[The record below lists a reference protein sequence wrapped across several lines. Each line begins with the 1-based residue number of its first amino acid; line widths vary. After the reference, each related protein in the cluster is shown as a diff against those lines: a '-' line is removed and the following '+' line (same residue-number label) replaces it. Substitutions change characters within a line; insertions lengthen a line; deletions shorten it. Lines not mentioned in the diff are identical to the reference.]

1 MKSLYQV
8 NLFEERGFVRK
19 KCPVCGDYFWT
30 LNPDQLTC
38 GEPPCT
44 EYTFIGSPPTSK
56 YTNLASIRQAYINF
70 FKKRGHSH
78 VKRYP
83 VVARWRDDVYLV
95 GASIYCF
102 QPWVTEGIVDPPA
115 NPLVIS
121 QPCIRLTDLDNI
133 GRTGRHLSCF
143 EMMAHHAFN
152 FGKITVYWNNETV
165 ELCFDFFT
173 QELKIPE
180 EKIIFKEGMWSG
192 GGNAGE
198 DFEVLIDGL
207 EVATLVFMH
216 YKQENSKLSELGNYI
231 VDTGYGLERILW
243 LSTGTPT
250 LYDALFADIL
260 PEARKLLGIPEPDP
274 SIMSTLSKYFG
285 KIDASKTDIE
295 KSYREIADLT
305 GLSVG
310 ELKKTVIPLESIY
323 AVLDHCRALMFM
335 IGDGV
340 VPSNTG
346 TGYLARLLIRRAIR
360 KLRAL
365 SPDIALLEIMAL
377 SLKYWTRI
385 FVEYKDL
392 IDTILEIIDLE
403 EEKYSKT
410 LRKGE
415 ALVKTFI
422 KKKLKREEKIL
433 VDDLIYLYESHGV
446 PPDLVKKV
454 AKQLYVE
461 VKVPQNFYELLA
473 QKASYK
479 KVVKEEKAPFDQKLL
494 EGLSSTI
501 PLYYKDPYLFTFTA
515 KVLKVLNNKYV
526 ILDQTAFY
534 PEGGGQP
541 SDTGFLVTRQGEKVR
556 VKYAF
561 KVGNIIVHEIPLEDS
576 SKIREGDFVEGYV
589 DEERRKMLMKAHTAT
604 HILLGA
610 LRRVL
615 GPHVWQAGAQKGVE
629 RSRLDITHYK
639 HLTLDEIHR
648 IELLANKIIQ
658 ENRKVN
664 ISIEERTKAEQ
675 KYGFVL
681 YQGGVVPGKT
691 LRVVNIEDWDVEACG
706 GTHCRSTG
714 EVGLIKIVRS
724 LRIQDG
730 VERIEFTVGEKAVE
744 YVQRMER
751 NLKEISDI
759 LGVPAEDIVQSV
771 AKIYEEYKT
780 LRRENEKLKEKIL
793 EFNKNRI
800 LEKSTTV
807 NKMLVIVHELKSAEF
822 KDMLKLAAL
831 IVRDNPNAVTV
842 LYSRKNGES
851 EYLILLGKK
860 ASEKIDAR
868 DLGQELMSITGGK
881 GGGKRDMFNGKG
893 QYMPVE
899 ELKCKII
906 EKVKTLININKAIR

>member
-1 MKSLYQV
+1 MKNLYQV
-8 NLFEERGFVRK
+8 DLFEEKGFTRK
-19 KCPVCGDYFWT
+19 QCPLCKDYFWT
-30 LNPDQLTC
+30 LNPDQVTC

-56 YTNLASIRQAYINF
+56 YKSLASIRSAYIKF
-70 FKKRGHSH
+70 FEKRGHSH

-165 ELCFDFFT
+165 RLCFDFFT
-173 QELKIPE
+173 EELKIPE
-180 EKIIFKEGMWSG
+180 DKIVFKEGMWSG

-198 DFEVLIDGL
+198 DFEVLIEGL

-216 YKQENSKLSELGNYI
+216 YRQENSKLLELGNYI

-243 LSTGTPT
+243 LSTGAPT

-260 PEARKLLGIPEPDP
+260 PEARKMLGIPEPDP

-295 KSYREIADLT
+295 KSYREIASL
-305 GLSVG
+305 VG
-310 ELKKTVIPLESIY
+310 MSTEELKSTVIPLENIY

-346 TGYLARLLIRRAIR
+346 TGYLARLLIRRAVR

-365 SPDIALLEIMAL
+365 SPDVSLVDIMSL
-377 SLKYWTRI
+377 SLKYWTNI
-385 FVEYKDL
+385 FIEYKDL
-392 IDTILEIIDLE
+392 VDTILEIVDLE
-403 EEKYSKT
+403 EERYNKT
-410 LRKGE
+410 LKKGE
-415 ALVKTFI
+415 ALVKSFI
-422 KKKLKREEKIL
+422 RKKLEKKEK
-433 VDDLIYLYESHGV
+433 VRTDDLIYLYESHGV
-446 PPDLVKKV
+446 PPDLVEKIAKKIG
-454 AKQLYVE
+454 AE

-473 QKASYK
+473 QKASFRK
-479 KVVKEEKAPFDQKLL
+479 IEKEEKIPLDQKLL
-494 EGLSSTI
+494 EGESETI
-501 PLYYKDPYLFTFTA
+501 PLYYKDPYLFKFTA
-515 KVLKVLNNKYV
+515 KVLKIINGKYV
-526 ILDQTAFY
+526 ILDRTAFY

-541 SDTGFLVTRQGEKVR
+541 SDRGFLINKHGERIR
-556 VKYAF
+556 VNYVF
-561 KVGNIIVHEIPLEDS
+561 KVGNIVVHEISPKDS
-576 SKIREGDFVEGYV
+576 TKLKEGELIEGHV
-589 DEERRKMLMKAHTAT
+589 DEQRRKQLMKAHTAT

-615 GPHVWQAGAQKGVE
+615 GPHVWQAGAQKGVN

-639 HLTLDEIHR
+639 HLSLDELHKV
-648 IELLANKIIQ
+648 EMLANKIIQ
-658 ENRKVN
+658 ENRKVHV
-664 ISIEERTKAEQ
+664 SIEERTKAEQ

-706 GTHCRSTG
+706 GTHCRYTG
-714 EVGLIKIVRS
+714 EVGFIKIIRS

-744 YVQRMER
+744 YVQKMER
-751 NLKEISDI
+751 SLKEIADT
-759 LGVPAEDIVQSV
+759 LGTPVEDVVHSV
-771 AKIYEEYKT
+771 AKIYEEYRE
-780 LRRENEKLKEKIL
+780 LRRENERLKEKIL
-793 EFNKNRI
+793 EMSKDKV
-800 LEKSTTV
+800 LEKGTV
-807 NKMLVIVHELKSAEF
+807 LGEFFVIVHEIEAAEF
-822 KDMLKLAAL
+822 RDLLKLATL
-831 IVRDNPNAVTV
+831 IVKEKPNAVTL
-842 LYSRKNGES
+842 LYSRRNS
-851 EYLILLGKK
+851 DAVYLILLGKT
-860 ASEKIDAR
+860 ASKKIDAR
-868 DLGQELMSITGGK
+868 ELGQEIMVIAEGK
-881 GGGKRDMFNGKG
+881 GGGKIDMFNGKG
-893 QYMPVE
+893 QYLPEHMLRNKIVE
-899 ELKCKII
+899 KI
-906 EKVKTLININKAIR
+906 KTLTNVNKG